1 VGEYDALLPEGRA
14 PRAWRTRGC
23 FAARGLVELGPPE
36 KPCIPSAGGSSS
48 ASRGPNLMIS
58 RPLRPRGTRP
68 CYERCQ
74 VSITRFWFSRSF
86 FFAEGLRCT
95 EWGNGNELRRARNIQ
110 LAGARGASCRG
121 GPVRALR
128 FLVFGPTFFQPR
140 VRRSSRLLAQPAIR
154 VGALRSPPTMT
165 FPLRQ
170 AGKRAR
176 PLSVTDSPVQRKLPK
191 GRLGSRAVFPKF
203 VPAPQS

>member
-1 VGEYDALLPEGRA
+1 MKTTCHAASRRGELREPVAD
-14 PRAWRTRGC
+14 T
-23 FAARGLVELGPPE
+23 F
-36 KPCIPSAGGSSS
+36 GGSE
-48 ASRGPNLMIS
+48 
-58 RPLRPRGTRP
+58 RPRVTRP

-74 VSITRFWFSRSF
+74 ESITWLWFNSSF

-95 EWGNGNELRRARNIQ
+95 EWGYGNELRRARSIQ

-121 GPVRALR
+121 GPVRALW
-128 FLVFGPTFFQPR
+128 FLVFWPTFFQPR

-154 VGALRSPPTMT
+154 VGAVESPPTMT

-176 PLSVTDSPVQRKLPK
+176 PLSKTGRPGHRKLPK
-191 GRLGSRAVFPKF
+191 GRLGSRAVLQKL
-203 VPAPQS
+203 VTAPQSWVPFR